1 MKKSQG
7 NKAKMYEKVN
17 KMRKTYELKCKE
29 HDKAE
34 EDASKATP
42 ATKDK
47 MVLRAKKADAGEQKA
62 DSDYKAALAE
72 LEESRRSWEVAME
85 NTLSEYEKME
95 KERLEL
101 ERTLMWKTANMCSAL
116 AVISDQ
122 RSEEVR
128 QMLEKTDPAADL
140 AEFVTEKGTGI
151 IRPTSIVHMEYAGRA
166 KAPVP
171 PTVAAARNKAAA
183 RTSGGGGGGS
193 GGGGGGASSGSSSSS
208 SSSTAIGGAGRGG
221 AYSSS
226 SSAPASRAGSAASV
240 ATSAG
245 TLARGS
251 AAPAATS
258 VSSMPRSSAS
268 AGSAAQVRAAPNS
281 TATRPAVAAESRNYQ
296 ATYDYAPQGP
306 KEMQLTKNDIVTVL
320 DKSHK
325 EWWKVQRGAKKGMVP
340 ANYLKPV

>member
-1 MKKSQG
+1 
-7 NKAKMYEKVN
+7 
-17 KMRKTYELKCKE
+17 
-29 HDKAE
+29 
-34 EDASKATP
+34 
-42 ATKDK
+42 
-47 MVLRAKKADAGEQKA
+47 
-62 DSDYKAALAE
+62 
-72 LEESRRSWEVAME
+72 
-85 NTLSEYEKME
+85 
-95 KERLEL
+95 
-101 ERTLMWKTANMCSAL
+101 
-116 AVISDQ
+116 
-122 RSEEVR
+122 
-128 QMLEKTDPAADL
+128 MLEKTDPAADL

-193 GGGGGGASSGSSSSS
+193 GGGGGGGTTSGSSSSS

-251 AAPAATS
+251 VAPAATS

-268 AGSAAQVRAAPNS
+268 AGNAAQVRAAPNS